1 MAASGDAVRIVEEV
15 YLRYREGD
23 ETRMLALL
31 ADDVV
36 FRIEGDPDRLPFA
49 GVWTG
54 HDGVRQHLELL
65 ARDWEATR
73 FDKLDI
79 VAQADKVAVRI
90 HLGLRHQP
98 TGRAAD
104 LLKVDFWTVGDGKVV
119 EFHQVLDSARLER
132 CTG

>member
-1 MAASGDAVRIVEEV
+1 M
-15 YLRYREGD
+15 
-23 ETRMLALL
+23 
-31 ADDVV
+31 
-36 FRIEGDPDRLPFA
+36 
-49 GVWTG
+49 G

-90 HLGLRHQP
+90 HLGLRHKP

-104 LLKVDFWTVGDGKVV
+104 LLKVDFWTVCDGKVV

-132 CTG
+132 YTG